1 MKTKEK
7 GANVFMKKILTK
19 MIKKY
24 WVTILLT
31 TIFIGLNIYFLT
43 YPPKIIGNI
52 IDLLYDLEENRNAI
66 MMQVWYLLGICVVL
80 LVVRMPWRWL
90 VGYVPR
96 SIERDL
102 KDKLFEQFMR
112 IKMASLQNIKNG
124 ELMSYFVKDIS
135 EIRQFIYRLISY
147 GTRFIFTA
155 IIATYAMM
163 SGVNISLT
171 LITLCPILVTIFLV
185 IKIKEY
191 VERSFRKSQKYFTD
205 LSEYVQESTD
215 AIRTTKAYTGEMN
228 QLKEFIRKNRRLR
241 EANNAVDV
249 HSTLLSSCL
258 HICFGLC
265 YGISLLYGSKL
276 VLEGT
281 ITTGDFVA
289 FNGYIGLFVG
299 PVSWLPGIISRYK
312 RAKIS
317 YQRLDNVFGLE
328 KEKISSKVPEKA
340 DDFQGNIEIR
350 DLSFNYPENL
360 EMVLNHINIKVNKG
374 ETLGIIGTI
383 GSGKTTLMNLLL
395 RLYPVPDGKIRIDG
409 KDINEIPLLTLR
421 NHICYITQD
430 NFLFST
436 SLKENIKLFKEE
448 FEDEEVKEST
458 KNAMV
463 YDDIE
468 KMQNGIDTIIGE
480 RGVDL
485 SGGQKQ
491 RVVISRAFLNKSKV
505 VIFDDTFSALDNK
518 TEQMVLNNVKKLVK
532 DKTCIIISNRISD
545 IKDANQIIVLDGGN
559 IIESGTHETLLNR
572 QGKYYNFYKE
582 QTAKS
587 QMALN

>member
-1 MKTKEK
+1 
-7 GANVFMKKILTK
+7 MKKILSK
-19 MIKKY
+19 IVKKY
-24 WVTILLT
+24 WFAILMQV
-31 TIFIGLNIYFLT
+31 IFIGLNIYFLT

-52 IDLLYDLEENRNAI
+52 IDLLYNLEANRDAI
-66 MMQVWYLLGICVVL
+66 MMQVWYLLGTCIVL
-80 LVVRMPWRWL
+80 LAVRMPWRWFT
-90 VGYVPR
+90 GYVPR

-135 EIRQFIYRLISY
+135 EIRQFIYRLTSY

-163 SGVNISLT
+163 SGVNIKLT
-171 LITLCPILVTIFLV
+171 LIALCPIIVTIFLV

-191 VERSFRKSQKYFTD
+191 VESSFRKSQRYFTD

-249 HSTLLSSCL
+249 HSTLLSTCL
-258 HICFGLC
+258 NICFGLC

-317 YQRLDNVFGLE
+317 YQRLDNVFSLE
-328 KEKISSKVPEKA
+328 REKISPKVETKQ
-340 DDFQGNIEIR
+340 DDFKGNIEIR

-360 EMVLNHINIKVNKG
+360 ETVLKHINIKVNRG

-395 RLYPVPDGKIRIDG
+395 RLYPVPDGKIKIDG

-436 SLKENIKLFKEE
+436 SLKENIKLFKDG

-518 TEQMVLNNVKKLVK
+518 TEQMVLNNVKELVK

-545 IKDANQIIVLDGGN
+545 IKDANQIIVLDSGN
-559 IIESGTHETLLNR
+559 IIESGTHETLLNK

>member
-1 MKTKEK
+1 
-7 GANVFMKKILTK
+7 MKKILSK
-19 MIKKY
+19 IIKKY
-24 WVTILLT
+24 WFAISLQV
-31 TIFIGLNIYFLT
+31 IFIGLNIYFLT

-52 IDLLYDLEENRNAI
+52 IDLLYNINENRDAI
-66 MMQVWYLLGICVVL
+66 MLQVWYLLGICFVL

-90 VGYVPR
+90 TGYTPR

-102 KDKLFEQFMR
+102 KNKLFEQFMK
-112 IKMASLQNIKNG
+112 IKMINIQNIKNG
-124 ELMSYFVKDIS
+124 ELMSYFVKDVS
-135 EIRQFIYRLISY
+135 EIRQFIYRILSY
-147 GTRFIFTA
+147 GTRFIFTV
-155 IIATYAMM
+155 IICVYAMA
-163 SGVNISLT
+163 SGVNINLT
-171 LITLCPILVTIFLV
+171 LITLCPIIVTIFV
-185 IKIKEY
+185 IIKIKEY
-191 VERSFRKSQKYFTD
+191 VEKSFKKSQIYFTE

-228 QLKEFIRKNRRLR
+228 QLKEFIRKNRKLK

-249 HSTLLSSCL
+249 HSTLLSTCL
-258 HICFGLC
+258 NICFGLC

-276 VLEGT
+276 VLDGT

-317 YQRLDNVFGLE
+317 YQRLDNVFALE
-328 KEKISSKVPEKA
+328 REKIAPKREEENS
-340 DDFQGNIEIR
+340 DFTGNIEIT

-360 EMVLNHINIKVNKG
+360 QPVLSDINIKVHKG

-395 RLYPVPDGKIRIDG
+395 RLYPVQSGKIRIDG
-409 KDINEIPLLTLR
+409 KDINEIPLVTLR
-421 NHICYITQD
+421 DNICYITQD

-436 SLKENIKLFKEE
+436 SLKENIKLFKDG
-448 FEDEEVKEST
+448 FDDEEIRESV
-458 KNAMV
+458 KNAMI

-468 KMQNGIDTIIGE
+468 KMQNGIDTVIGE

-491 RVVISRAFLNKSKV
+491 RIVISRAFLSKSKI
-505 VIFDDTFSALDNK
+505 VIFDDTFSALDNR
-518 TEQMVLNNVKKLVK
+518 TEQMVLNNVKELVK

-545 IKDANQIIVLDGGN
+545 IKDANKIIVLDSGN
-559 IIESGTHETLLNR
+559 IIESGTHETLLEE
-572 QGKYYNFYKE
+572 QGAYYKFYKE
-582 QTAKS
+582 QAAS
-587 QMALN
+587 SEMALN